1 MRKRHE
7 ENSPSTSRDGLSN
20 DPFIKSVI
28 QRKVRHV
35 ISVSSF
41 DQHDREDLEQEIYIR
56 VAKSVEQFDEKVG
69 HLYPFICT
77 LVQRHLSKLV
87 RNRGRYKRGPSRIGS
102 LSLIVTLPDGGET
115 ELSQLI
121 GEDDRNRR
129 LGRESRLSEQ
139 DLTDLQIDLSQ
150 EIAKLPEHWR
160 HLLQRRQ
167 TQSMSEIARDLGVP
181 RTTLNDWMRHIR
193 SRFEAVGLDKYL
205 ES

>member
-1 MRKRHE
+1 MK
-7 ENSPSTSRDGLSN
+7 ENSPNSKCLVDDR
-20 DPFIKSVI
+20 FIRSII
-28 QRKVRHV
+28 QRKIRQT
-35 ISVSSF
+35 IGTSSF
-41 DQHDREDLEQEIYIR
+41 ANHDREDLEQEIYIR

-77 LVQRHLSKLV
+77 IVQRHLANLV
-87 RNRGRYKRGPSRIGS
+87 RNRGRSKRGPSRIGS
-102 LSLIVTLPDGGET
+102 LSLMVNLPDGGST

-139 DLTDLQIDLSQ
+139 DLTDLQIDLAQ
-150 EIAKLPEHWR
+150 EIAKLPEQWR
-160 HLLQRRQ
+160 HLLERRQ

-193 SRFEAVGLDKYL
+193 SRFEAVGLDEYL

>member
-1 MRKRHE
+1 MK
-7 ENSPSTSRDGLSN
+7 ENSPNSDRLVD
-20 DPFIKSVI
+20 DRFIRSII
-28 QRKVRHV
+28 QRKIRQT
-35 ISVSSF
+35 IGTSSF
-41 DQHDREDLEQEIYIR
+41 VNHDREDLEQEIYIR

-77 LVQRHLSKLV
+77 IVQRHLANLV
-87 RNRGRYKRGPSRIGS
+87 RNKGRSKRGPSRIGS
-102 LSLIVTLPDGGET
+102 LSLMVTLPDGGST

-139 DLTDLQIDLSQ
+139 DLTDLQIDLAQ
-150 EIAKLPEHWR
+150 EIAKLPEQWR
-160 HLLQRRQ
+160 HLLERRQ

>member
-7 ENSPSTSRDGLSN
+7 ENSPSPSRDGLSN

-28 QRKVRHV
+28 QRKVRLV

-77 LVQRHLSKLV
+77 LVQRHLANLV
-87 RNRGRYKRGPSRIGS
+87 RNRGRSKRGPSRIGS
-102 LSLIVTLPDGGET
+102 LSLMVTLPDGGST

-139 DLTDLQIDLSQ
+139 DLTDLQIDLAQ
-150 EIAKLPEHWR
+150 EIAKLPEQWR

>member
-1 MRKRHE
+1 MK
-7 ENSPSTSRDGLSN
+7 ENTPNRDRLV
-20 DPFIKSVI
+20 DDRFIRSII
-28 QRKVRHV
+28 QRKIRQT
-35 ISVSSF
+35 IGTSSF
-41 DQHDREDLEQEIYIR
+41 ANHDREDLEQEIYIR
-56 VAKSVEQFDEKVG
+56 VAKSVEQFDEEVG

-77 LVQRHLSKLV
+77 IVQRHLANLV
-87 RNRGRYKRGPSRIGS
+87 RNRGRSKRGPSRIGS
-102 LSLIVTLPDGGET
+102 LSLMVTLPDGGST

-139 DLTDLQIDLSQ
+139 DLTDLQIDLAQ
-150 EIAKLPEHWR
+150 EIAKLPEQWR

>member
-1 MRKRHE
+1 MQ
-7 ENSPSTSRDGLSN
+7 ENSPNSAFLVDDRFIRSTIR
-20 DPFIKSVI
+20 
-28 QRKVRHV
+28 RKIRQ
-35 ISVSSF
+35 IIGSSSF
-41 DQHDREDLEQEIYIR
+41 DCQDSEDLEQEIYIR

-69 HLYPFICT
+69 HLYPFVCT
-77 LVQRHLSKLV
+77 LVQRHLSNLV
-87 RNRGRYKRGPSRIGS
+87 RNKGRSKRGPSRIGS
-102 LSLIVTLPDGGET
+102 LSLMVNLPDGGST

-139 DLTDLQIDLSQ
+139 DLTELRLDLAQ
-150 EIAKLPEHWR
+150 EIAKLPEQWR
-160 HLLQRRQ
+160 HLLERRQ
-167 TQSMSEIARDLGVP
+167 TQSMSEIARDLNVP

>member
-1 MRKRHE
+1 MK
-7 ENSPSTSRDGLSN
+7 ENPPNSECLVDDR
-20 DPFIKSVI
+20 FIRSII
-28 QRKVRHV
+28 QRKIRQ
-35 ISVSSF
+35 IIDTSSF
-41 DQHDREDLEQEIYIR
+41 ANHDREDLEQEIYIR

-77 LVQRHLSKLV
+77 IVQRHLANLV
-87 RNRGRYKRGPSRIGS
+87 RNRGRSKRGPSRIGS
-102 LSLIVTLPDGGET
+102 LSLMVTLPDGGST

-139 DLTDLQIDLSQ
+139 DLMDLQIDLAE
-150 EIAKLPEHWR
+150 EIAKLPEQWR
-160 HLLQRRQ
+160 HLLERRQ

-193 SRFEAVGLDKYL
+193 SRFEEVGLDKYL